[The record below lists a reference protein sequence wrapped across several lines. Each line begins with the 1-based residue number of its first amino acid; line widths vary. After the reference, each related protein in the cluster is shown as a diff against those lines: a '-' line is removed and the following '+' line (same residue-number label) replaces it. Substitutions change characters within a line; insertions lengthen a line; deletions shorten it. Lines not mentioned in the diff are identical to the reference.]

1 MSMGVLDQR
10 VAVITGGSRG
20 IGLAIAQ
27 GYRGAGAHVVIA
39 ARKPDGL
46 AAARTELLS
55 ADGPGEVHTVVA
67 NAGEPEQAER
77 CVRET
82 MDRFGR
88 LDLLVNN
95 AATNPYHGDL
105 LDLDLPRAEK
115 TVRVNQYGMIAWTR
129 AAWRAWMAEHGGVVV
144 NIASVGGLVVDPHIG
159 YYNATKAAMLHMT
172 RTLAYELGPM
182 VRVNAIAPGLIKTE
196 LARAVW
202 EVREPILSAKLPL
215 RRLGTPQDVA
225 DAALFLGSDASSWM
239 TGQTIVL
246 DGGALAL
253 PIGVDE

>member
-1 MSMGVLDQR
+1 MSVGVLDER

-20 IGLAIAQ
+20 IGFAIAQ
-27 GYRGAGAHVVIA
+27 AFRAAGAHVVIA

-46 AAARTELLS
+46 ATARTELL
-55 ADGPGEVHTVVA
+55 ATEAPGDVHTVVA
-67 NAGEPEQAER
+67 NAGEPEQAQR
-77 CVRET
+77 CVEET
-82 MDRFGR
+82 MARFGR

-95 AATNPYHGDL
+95 AATNPHHGDL

-129 AAWRAWMAEHGGVVV
+129 SAWRASMAEQGGVVI
-144 NIASVGGLVVDPHIG
+144 NIASVGGLIVDPHIG

-172 RTLAYELGPM
+172 RQLAYELGPM

-215 RRLGTPQDVA
+215 RRLGTPEDVA
-225 DAALFLGSDASSWM
+225 NAALFLAGDASSWM